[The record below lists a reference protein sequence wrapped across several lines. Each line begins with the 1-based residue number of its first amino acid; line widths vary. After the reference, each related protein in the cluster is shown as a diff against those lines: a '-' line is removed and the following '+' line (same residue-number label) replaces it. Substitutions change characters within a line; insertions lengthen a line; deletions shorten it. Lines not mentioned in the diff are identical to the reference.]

1 MRLLIHDANVL
12 MDLLGIG
19 LLERALDLPYDM
31 ETTDL
36 VHLEFKNPRQ
46 TEVLEKCIASGKLVV
61 IATTAPQVSE
71 IVRRMEACRAL
82 SLADCSVLYHAEA
95 RGGAVLTGDGR
106 MRKEAAS
113 MNLEVHGTLWVLERM
128 VEIGTL
134 SRKEA
139 AAFLEALM
147 NVNSRLPGTDCARL
161 LEAWREFR
169 DS

>member
-36 VHLEFKNPRQ
+36 VLLEIEDPGQ
-46 TEVLEKCIASGKLVV
+46 AEVLEKCIASGRLVV

-71 IVRRMEACRAL
+71 IGLRMEACRAL
-82 SLADCSVLYHAEA
+82 SLADCSVLYYAEA
-95 RGGAVLTGDGR
+95 RHGVVLTGDGR

-113 MNLEVHGTLWVLERM
+113 RNQEVHGTLWVLERM
-128 VEIGTL
+128 VESGTL
-134 SRKEA
+134 PSTEA
-139 AAFLEALM
+139 AARLEALVA
-147 NVNSRLPGTDCARL
+147 VNPRLPRKDCDQL
-161 LEAWREFR
+161 LETWREYR
-169 DS
+169 R